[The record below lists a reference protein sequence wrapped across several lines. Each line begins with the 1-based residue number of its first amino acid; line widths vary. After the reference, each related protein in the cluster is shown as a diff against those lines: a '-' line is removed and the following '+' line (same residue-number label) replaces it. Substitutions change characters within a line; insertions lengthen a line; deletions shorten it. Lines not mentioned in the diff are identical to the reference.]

1 MTARPW
7 LLCLATAWLA
17 GCQYLPEQLQSPS
30 GPSPLQNPSIGS
42 AFCHAEL
49 PDFDN
54 APCLLDDWVA
64 FGLASQRGDRV
75 WREATLT
82 RLGGDSTERRLARAV
97 LLAWGDQRQWDRAAE
112 LYKADLHG
120 APPEL
125 QPLLRYWLNELEGRR
140 RLAGQLAESRGE
152 RDAAMEENEAL
163 TEEIEAMA
171 EKLEQ
176 LAAIEQSINLR
187 QQNE

>member
-17 GCQYLPEQLQSPS
+17 GCQYLPEQLQSSS
-30 GPSPLQNPSIGS
+30 GPSPIQSPTAGS

-54 APCLLDDWVA
+54 LPCLLDDWIA

-82 RLGGDSTERRLARAV
+82 RLGGDVSYLADADGTGFRVV
-97 LLAWGDQRQWDRAAE
+97 LPQSVA
-112 LYKADLHG
+112 
-120 APPEL
+120 
-125 QPLLRYWLNELEGRR
+125 
-140 RLAGQLAESRGE
+140 
-152 RDAAMEENEAL
+152 
-163 TEEIEAMA
+163 
-171 EKLEQ
+171 
-176 LAAIEQSINLR
+176 LAAQ
-187 QQNE
+187 